1 MARPE
6 GAILPAV
13 MRRPKP
19 KRVAPPSWQRPLFKI
34 RVMGQRFAP
43 HADLYYFILTRPW
56 PVFILLVA
64 LGFVAMNALFALAYT
79 AQPGSIANLK
89 ENSVEEAF
97 YFSVQT
103 MATIGYGGMLPATR
117 YGHLLVTVEAL
128 FGAIG
133 FAVVTGMTFAE
144 FARPSARVLF
154 SRCAV
159 VGLRDGVPHL
169 MFRMANW
176 RHNQVVE
183 AQLRVLVLVSE
194 TTAEGEAMRRQ
205 LDLSL
210 VRDRTPLFSLTW
222 TAMHRIEEGSLF
234 HGEHAVE
241 RLRAAHA
248 EVILSLTGLDE
259 SIGQTIHARHRY
271 DVDEIVWGARFRDV
285 LTVLPDGTR
294 EIDYRNFHE
303 VLPLEPPQGSAPETS

>member
-1 MARPE
+1 
-6 GAILPAV
+6 

-133 FAVVTGMTFAE
+133 FAVVTGMTFAK

-294 EIDYRNFHE
+294 EIDCRNFHE